1 MDAPTTQDQL
11 RAMLNK
17 TLYAGIRKPSDLSR
31 VPELLEEH
39 VRWAIAAEQRGEIFA
54 SGPFVEDGAAPGA
67 SGGLSVL
74 RAGSVEE
81 ARQILAGDPF
91 IREGV
96 FTVDVKKWVVMEGGL
111 TLTVRFSDRSGRLL

>member
-1 MDAPTTQDQL
+1 MDAPTTQDLL

-17 TLYAGIRKPSDLSR
+17 TLYVGIRKPSDLSR

-39 VRWAIAAEQRGEIFA
+39 LRWAIAAEQRGEIFA